1 MAQNIL
7 QSLLSTEQTLS
18 QKAEKQKIINEAVL
32 AHKRAIEE
40 QKLSLEEEDDYCSG
54 SDSDPEGDYLRLE

>member
-40 QKLSLEEEDDYCSG
+40 QKLSLEEEDYCSG